1 MPMPKTKNRKQS
13 LPQNDQERRM
23 RMGRFFQTRRE
34 LAGYTIEALAMEL
47 GIEPSI
53 LQSYERGSMTIPL
66 DDIFT
71 MTNLLNIPPEDVLTL
86 INDVFT

>member
-1 MPMPKTKNRKQS
+1 
-13 LPQNDQERRM
+13 M
-23 RMGRFFQTRRE
+23 RVGRFFQTRRQ
-34 LAGYTIEALAMEL
+34 LAGYTLEALAMEL
-47 GIEPSI
+47 GIETS
-53 LQSYERGSMTIPL
+53 LLHAYECGSTAIPL